1 MRNFLFQ
8 REREREKKTKL
19 VNFVPSNLSL
29 SSKLWIFIIGIFI
42 IGRDKC
48 CVIILFPFKRHP
60 PID

>member
-8 REREREKKTKL
+8 REREREKRTKL

-42 IGRDKC
+42 YRTRQMLRYYFIP
-48 CVIILFPFKRHP
+48 V
-60 PID
+60 